1 MKIKLDPKAD
11 AMYIQFQEGEYHIS
25 KEIDG
30 GIILDYAKDGKVIGI
45 EILQVSQR
53 IPNDIEEI
61 TVSIPH

>member
-1 MKIKLDPKAD
+1 
-11 AMYIQFQEGEYHIS
+11 MYIQFQEGEYHIS